1 MAEDSRFEIWP
12 PIHEEHFDANTTCVM
27 TLKAEPPHAVM
38 DLVSTTATDLMDTI
52 VDCCTTLGSNNAY
65 VAGCLVLVLNP
76 DHVRLLSSGGYDKA
90 RLRREIHQRARV
102 PFDKV
107 ASRGIVGIKP
117 SAAPDGFHY
126 VTRSPADVEIVV
138 AGGEGGHSGVIL
150 PWALRSEPV
159 YEAVRLADGSAATSI
174 DAFLERT

>member
-1 MAEDSRFEIWP
+1 MAEDSGFALWP
-12 PIHEEHFDANTTCVM
+12 PIHEERFDAHASCVM
-27 TLKAEPPHAVM
+27 TLMAEPPHAVM
-38 DLVSTTATDLMDTI
+38 DLVSTTAADLMETI

-76 DHVRLLSSGGYDKA
+76 DHVRLLAAGGYDKA
-90 RLRREIHQRARV
+90 RLRREIHERV
-102 PFDKV
+102 RLPFEKV
-107 ASRGIVGIKP
+107 ARRGIVGITP
-117 SAAPDGFHY
+117 SAGPDGFHY

-159 YEAVRLADGSAATSI
+159 YEAVRLPDGTPARSI
-174 DAFLERT
+174 DAFIERR